1 MTVIG
6 FLSNENHLQF
16 AYAGFSQGACE
27 CLDSFSA
34 ENSMRLLQAEEIENL
49 EELEKEENVQD
60 WVTENDWLT
69 PVEIPE
75 QNEDEFNVD
84 DHKIEGEQSDD
95 LNEHEK
101 SVDKVI
107 KLELEEKI
115 ENTEED
121 VEDSITLEIEDEEE
135 PLVFEEF
142 EEEEP
147 VILEEYEEEE
157 PVILDAEEI
166 NTTV

>member
-27 CLDSFSA
+27 CLESFSA

-49 EELEKEENVQD
+49 KELEKEENVQD
-60 WVTENDWLT
+60 WATDNDWLT

-75 QNEDEFNVD
+75 HNEDEFSVD
-84 DHKIEGEQSDD
+84 DHKIEKEQSDD
-95 LNEHEK
+95 LNEPEK

-107 KLELEEKI
+107 ELELEEKI

-121 VEDSITLEIEDEEE
+121 VEDPVTLEEEDEEE
-135 PLVFEEF
+135 PVVLEEF

-147 VILEEYEEEE
+147 
-157 PVILDAEEI
+157 
-166 NTTV
+166 